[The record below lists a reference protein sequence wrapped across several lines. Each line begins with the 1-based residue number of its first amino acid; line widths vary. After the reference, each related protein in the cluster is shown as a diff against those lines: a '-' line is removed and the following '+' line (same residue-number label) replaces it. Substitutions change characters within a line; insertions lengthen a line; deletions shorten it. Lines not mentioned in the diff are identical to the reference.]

1 MAIIKSWPHSL
12 YRCALKG
19 DCGDCVLSSHTS
31 YIKRVLDISGQ
42 FMFDTLGMDSILN
55 NQGPA
60 QALADGLMELS
71 KEESVSILLKKEKQE
86 RKKKKNPTQH
96 KSLVYIF

>member
-1 MAIIKSWPHSL
+1 
-12 YRCALKG
+12 
-19 DCGDCVLSSHTS
+19 
-31 YIKRVLDISGQ
+31 
-42 FMFDTLGMDSILN
+42 MFDTLGMDSILN

-71 KEESVSILLKKEKQE
+71 KEGSVSILLKKEKQE
-86 RKKKKNPTQH
+86 RKKKNPTQH